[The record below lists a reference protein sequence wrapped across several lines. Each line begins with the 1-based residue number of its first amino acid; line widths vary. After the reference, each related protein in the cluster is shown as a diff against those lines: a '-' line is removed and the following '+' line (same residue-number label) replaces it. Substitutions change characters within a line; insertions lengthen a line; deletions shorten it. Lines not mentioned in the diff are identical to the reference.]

1 MPDEPK
7 APPLTLLT
15 FAPMVDSEF
24 SRLLLSHYGLDWR
37 ERDHLFIW
45 VSLLTFLHGG
55 YGRVPLLYGPGV
67 ALSGPRPIVARY
79 DPLTPAGHRLIPDDP
94 DLVRQVEADWHTYND
109 GLALDTARFVYFHL
123 LPLRELMTGIFAAPV
138 PPAEAVRTA
147 EVYPLLAF
155 AFRTLLR
162 LGPDQAAQ
170 SLAGIRSV
178 FAQTD
183 ARIADG
189 RPFLCGDR
197 LTLGDLALA
206 SAAAPL
212 LLPAGYGAKLPA
224 VELMPTTL
232 RHAVR
237 ELRQHP
243 TAAFVQRLY
252 AEGMP
257 AARVHEDASQP
268 A

>member
-1 MPDEPK
+1 MPDE
-7 APPLTLLT
+7 AETPPLTLLT

-24 SRLLLSHYGLDWR
+24 SRLLLAHYGLDWR
-37 ERDHLFIW
+37 ERDHLFLW
-45 VSLLTFLHGG
+45 VSLLTFFHGG

-79 DPLTPAGHRLIPDDP
+79 DPLAPAERRLIPDDP
-94 DLVRQVEADWHTYND
+94 DLVKQVEADWHTYND
-109 GLALDTARFVYFHL
+109 GLALDAARFVYFHL
-123 LPLRELMTGIFAAPV
+123 LPLRELMTGIFAASV
-138 PPAEAVRTA
+138 PPAEAVRIA
-147 EVYPLLAF
+147 EFYPLLAF

-189 RPFLCGDR
+189 RRFLCGDR

-212 LLPAGYGAKLPA
+212 LLPPGYGAKLPA
-224 VELMPTTL
+224 VELMPVPL
-232 RHAVR
+232 RRVVR
-237 ELRQHP
+237 ELREHP
-243 TAAFVQRLY
+243 TAGFVQRLY
-252 AEGMP
+252 AEGLP
-257 AARVHEDASQP
+257 TARVHERISHP